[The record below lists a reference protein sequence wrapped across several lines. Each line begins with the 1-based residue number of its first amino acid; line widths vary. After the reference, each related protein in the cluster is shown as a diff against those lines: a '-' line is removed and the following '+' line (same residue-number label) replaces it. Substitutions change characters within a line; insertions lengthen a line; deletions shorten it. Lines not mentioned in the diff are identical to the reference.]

1 MRFIPGWLQRDKSA
15 RAVEGELLSLA
26 ELYRPVL
33 LSVVLVVAVVISALM
48 VIYASFE
55 YRKRFNLQQNL
66 VQQWD
71 EYQVEWG
78 QLLLE
83 ESALGANGRVEK
95 IASSKLAMQA
105 PKPEMIEVV
114 AYER

>member
-1 MRFIPGWLQRDKSA
+1 MPFLPGWLQRDKSA
-15 RAVEGELLSLA
+15 GADEGELLSLA

-33 LSVVLVVAVVISALM
+33 LATALVLMIVISALM

-83 ESALGANGRVEK
+83 ESALGANGRVEN
-95 IASSKLAMQA
+95 IASTKLAMQA
-105 PKPEMIEVV
+105 PKAEMIEVV
-114 AYER
+114 SYER